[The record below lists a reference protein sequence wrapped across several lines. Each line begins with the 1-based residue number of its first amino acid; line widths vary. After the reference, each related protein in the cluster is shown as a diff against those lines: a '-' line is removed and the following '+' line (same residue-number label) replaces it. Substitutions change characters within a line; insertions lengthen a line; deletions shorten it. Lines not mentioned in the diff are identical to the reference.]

1 MLDATEFGSKG
12 LKSRENVTPVVGSAM
27 RTLPPDAED
36 VVVFDWQ
43 AASAIAA
50 NPTIARG
57 RHLMDQ
63 SPPKI
68 SDCTH
73 TTLAPCAEGTATL
86 PDSNF
91 LTSFSSR

>member
-36 VVVFDWQ
+36 VVVLDWQ

-57 RHLMDQ
+57 RHLIDQ

-68 SDCTH
+68 LLATRP
-73 TTLAPCAEGTATL
+73 TLAPCAEGTATL
-86 PDSNF
+86 PISKF
-91 LTSFSSR
+91 LTSLSSR